1 MWREIGGVLSLIVL
15 FWNVECLFDPFN
27 DPLKDDD
34 EFTPVAERHWSWTRF
49 EKKRDG
55 IAQTVLAVA
64 DETGELPALVGLAE
78 VENRLVVSQLV
89 RKTMLEELGYD
100 YVHRES
106 PDARGIDVA
115 LLYRKDLLQIA
126 AVDSLRVPNV
136 VTRDILYVK
145 LLFQKSDSL
154 HVFVVHLPSKRGGEK
169 ASQGRR
175 DAAAAVL
182 QRAVDSLLAADP
194 SRRIVVMGDFNET
207 DSRVTGLAVPPFN
220 GPKPV
225 PGTLRYHGRWEQIDW
240 FFIAPALRDSAA
252 MQIFAPPFLLEPDA
266 SYLGVKPRRTY
277 LGPRYNGGLSDHLP
291 IYMKIIP

>member
-1 MWREIGGVLSLIVL
+1 MWREIGGVLSLFIL

-34 EFTPVAERHWSWTRF
+34 EFTPAAERHWTWSRF

-55 IAQTVLAVA
+55 IAQTILAVA
-64 DETGELPALVGLAE
+64 DETGDLPALVGLAE

-89 RKTMLEELGYD
+89 RKTMLEELGYG
-100 YVHRES
+100 YVHREC

-115 LLYRKDLLQIA
+115 LLYRKDLLTII
-126 AVDSLRVPNV
+126 AVDSLRVPDV

-145 LLFQKSDSL
+145 MLVQKRDSL

-175 DAAAAVL
+175 DAAAVVL
-182 QRAVDSLLAADP
+182 QRAVDSLLAADL
-194 SRRIVVMGDFNET
+194 SQRIVVMGDFNDT
-207 DSRVTGLAVPPFN
+207 DCRVAGLAMPPFS

-240 FFIAPALRDSAA
+240 FFIAPALQDSAA